1 MKDIGLNTILYLKS
15 FLYQTKSGGSKDS
28 KKKNKKE
35 RKRYLRD
42 VFRNYSNDI
51 S

>member
-1 MKDIGLNTILYLKS
+1 MRWSMKDIGLNTILYLKS

-28 KKKNKKE
+28 KNKEQKRKKKIF
-35 RKRYLRD
+35 KRR
-42 VFRNYSNDI
+42 I